1 MKTNRRSDVNYM
13 EFRDGYVLVREAEL
27 AAIIEGYK
35 KRKLRRN
42 ELRVFAAMCEQT
54 GLHRRSRAS
63 PAGSRGSRP
72 RSR

>member
-35 KRKLRRN
+35 NRKVRRN
-42 ELRVFAAMCEQT
+42 ELRVFAAV
-54 GLHRRSRAS
+54 
-63 PAGSRGSRP
+63 
-72 RSR
+72 